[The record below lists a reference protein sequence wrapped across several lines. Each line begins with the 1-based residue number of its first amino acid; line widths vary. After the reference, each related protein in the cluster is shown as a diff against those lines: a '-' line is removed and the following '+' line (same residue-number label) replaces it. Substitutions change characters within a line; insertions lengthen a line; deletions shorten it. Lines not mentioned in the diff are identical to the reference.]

1 MRKGC
6 QNEANPSLLFFLL
19 PPLWGPGG
27 LLCPSDGAA
36 KALAFATPQA
46 LQRLIDSAVAGERAV
61 YSRWLL
67 ANAVLVI
74 AFIAALYLRS
84 YVKETTEGRVS
95 AMAGHRVFQD
105 MLSAPFAEV
114 KKISP
119 GALCSLF

>member
-1 MRKGC
+1 MKQIRAFFSSFYRRYGALVAC
-6 QNEANPSLLFFLL
+6 YVLLTVLH
-19 PPLWGPGG
+19 
-27 LLCPSDGAA
+27 

-46 LQRLIDSAVAGERAV
+46 LQRLIDSAGAGERAV